1 MIPFEGDAFLTSQ
14 IKLIPSFASAFSKE
28 EVSKEEIENF
38 FKADTLTT
46 MCLKYKTCVVDSHK
60 VTIFY
65 YDIPDMQSSNGD
77 LKYYYVILFHTTNF
91 FKKGSFEGSELTF
104 LKKLKDI
111 IINDIN
117 NLKL

>member
-1 MIPFEGDAFLTSQ
+1 M
-14 IKLIPSFASAFSKE
+14 KFASYNKSEQEK
-28 EVSKEEIENF
+28 KEIENF
-38 FKADTLTT
+38 FKADCLTT
-46 MCLKYKTCVVDSHK
+46 MSLKYKTCVVDTHK

-65 YDIPDMQSSNGD
+65 YDIPDLQSTNGD
-77 LKYYYVILFHTTNF
+77 LKYSYVILFHTTNF
-91 FKKGSFEGSELTF
+91 FKKGCFQGSELTL

>member
-1 MIPFEGDAFLTSQ
+1 MSAQDY
-14 IKLIPSFASAFSKE
+14 IKLKFERYNKSKQTK
-28 EVSKEEIENF
+28 KEFENF
-38 FKADTLTT
+38 FKADALIS
-46 MCLKYKTCVVDSHK
+46 MFLKYKTCVVDSHK

-65 YDIPDMQSSNGD
+65 YDMPDCLNSSGE
-77 LKYYYVILFHTTNF
+77 LKYSYVILFHTTNF
-91 FKKGSFEGSELTF
+91 FKKGSFEGSELTL

>member
-1 MIPFEGDAFLTSQ
+1 MSAKDYIQL
-14 IKLIPSFASAFSKE
+14 KFASYNKSEQEK
-28 EVSKEEIENF
+28 KEIENF
-38 FKADTLTT
+38 FKADTLIT

-65 YDIPDMQSSNGD
+65 YDIPDSLSTNGD
-77 LKYYYVILFHTTNF
+77 SKYYYVILFHSTNF
-91 FKKGSFEGSELTF
+91 FKKGSIEGSELTL

-117 NLKL
+117 NLNL

>member
-1 MIPFEGDAFLTSQ
+1 MSTKEYIN
-14 IKLIPSFASAFSKE
+14 IKFAAYEAQKKK
-28 EVSKEEIENF
+28 KEEIKNF

-46 MCLKYKTCVVDSHK
+46 MCLQYKTCVVDSHK

-65 YDIPDMQSSNGD
+65 YDIPDMLRTNGD
-77 LKYYYVILFHTTNF
+77 VKYNYVILFHTTNF